1 MEDITVRRRAQ
12 SKHLRLRVQPDGR
25 VVVSAPM
32 WIRLERIEFFV
43 RQHSEWIAKALER
56 LRSHPKAYSPL
67 GTKEEY
73 LQHRERSHALAC
85 ERVSH
90 FNAQLGFAFAK
101 IVIRNQRSCWGS
113 CSRRGTLSFNYKIA
127 LLPPELADY
136 IIVHEL
142 CHLKEFN
149 HSPAFWKLVA
159 KTIPDYKKIKK
170 EFKKIHLTMR

>member
-1 MEDITVRRRAQ
+1 MEDVTIRRRARA
-12 SKHLRLRVQPDGR
+12 KHLRLRVQPDGR

-56 LRSHPKAYSPL
+56 LQSNPKAYSPL

-142 CHLKEFN
+142 CHLGAFN
-149 HSPAFWKLVA
+149 HSRDFWALVA
-159 KTIPDYKKIKK
+159 GVIPDYKDRRRLLKGGKA
-170 EFKKIHLTMR
+170 M